1 LIIYPFFIDFYQK
14 NSNGYST
21 YPPCT

>member
-1 LIIYPFFIDFYQK
+1 LIIYPFFIDFYIK
-14 NSNGYST
+14 KSNRYST